1 MQNIK
6 ISQILDDLTRG
17 LARSPKH
24 GGYDPEVGSIQEK
37 YNLTTK
43 ELNYL
48 FSHKKLK
55 NARAGLPVNIS
66 IEDDTE
72 EVESEVV
79 SEVQEVTNN
88 SGLAP
93 EHFDSPWNEEIN
105 RAREVS
111 RSAVEILTES
121 NK

>member
-6 ISQILDDLTRG
+6 ISEILDDLNRG

-24 GGYDPEVGSIQEK
+24 GGYNPEVGSIQEK

-48 FSHKKLK
+48 FKHEKLK
-55 NARAGLPVNIS
+55 NSRAGLPVNIT

-72 EVESEVV
+72 EIV
-79 SEVQEVTNN
+79 SEIQQEVPNN
-88 SGLAP
+88 SGLTP

-105 RAREVS
+105 RVRQES
-111 RSAVEILTES
+111 RSAIEILTED